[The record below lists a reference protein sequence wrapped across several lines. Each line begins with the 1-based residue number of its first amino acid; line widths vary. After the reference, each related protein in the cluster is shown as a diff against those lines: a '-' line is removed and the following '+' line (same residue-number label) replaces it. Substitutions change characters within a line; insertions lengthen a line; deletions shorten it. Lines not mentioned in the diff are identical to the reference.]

1 MAKGRVLVVEDNDD
15 NRNLVNF
22 LLTQAGYEVIEACDG
37 KQGLEAVR
45 RDAPDAIVMDLSLPE
60 IDGWKAAQQ
69 LKGNP
74 QTSAIPL
81 IALTAHTLPGDRKHA
96 LDAGYDEYITKPI
109 HAPTFAQ
116 VVGNAIEKF
125 SHRPETP

>member
-15 NRNLVNF
+15 NRNLVNY
-22 LLTQAGYEVIEACDG
+22 LLTQAGFEV
-37 KQGLEAVR
+37 LEARDGREGLDAAR
-45 RDAPDAIVMDLSLPE
+45 RETPDAILMDLSLPE
-60 IDGWKAAQQ
+60 IDGWSAAEQ

-96 LDAGYDEYITKPI
+96 IEVGYDEYITKPLN
-109 HAPTFAQ
+109 ARTFAQ
-116 VVGNAIEKF
+116 TFEDALRKP
-125 SHRPETP
+125 RPAAR